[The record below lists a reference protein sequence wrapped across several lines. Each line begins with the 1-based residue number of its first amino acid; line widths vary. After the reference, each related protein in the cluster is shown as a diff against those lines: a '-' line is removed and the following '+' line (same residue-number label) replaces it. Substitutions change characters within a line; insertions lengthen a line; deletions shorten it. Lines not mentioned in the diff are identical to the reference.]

1 MATCSNGSFRPQP
14 STSGFR
20 LVAREMSDNGLLDPG
35 VASAIERTK
44 GVKQQG
50 VRAFERA

>member
-1 MATCSNGSFRPQP
+1 
-14 STSGFR
+14 
-20 LVAREMSDNGLLDPG
+20 MSDNGLLDPG